1 MDAKRK
7 IIIAATAAIIA
18 TIIIATYSITALN
31 PALTSDLESYT
42 AQAQKIFNQA
52 KGEMHRL
59 RNITITQD
67 VTLYVITKQDAVDRW
82 GKPAADANFASIMR
96 QENVYKGL
104 FMMQENES
112 LYEATVEWTANWG
125 AATLP
130 GAIYVIKENFDPW
143 NLPDAEGTF
152 VHELTH
158 IWEPSLPYPTTFDM
172 DKAHAALIEGDAS
185 YMGDYF
191 KAHYDPNAN
200 AATQFSSFFID
211 NPVLNAF
218 HPMPDTI
225 TNLNWFPYIQGK
237 DFVVA
242 LFNKDGWPTVNQA
255 YKQGYIPDTTE
266 QILHPDKY
274 FANETAQEVPAPT
287 LAEDN
292 WDLIP
297 TDRGKNYNT
306 YGEYFI
312 QNMLGNWLSES
323 DAQRATAGWAGDN
336 FTYYERGSE
345 YLFTWNIKWDTKCD
359 ASDFYVT
366 FHNMV
371 NATGAARENSC
382 PYWSANGRYVMIEW
396 DQNTNT
402 TLIAGSNNQTAAKA
416 SYFK

>member
-1 MDAKRK
+1 LDTKRK
-7 IIIAATAAIIA
+7 IILTATAAIIA
-18 TIIIATYSITALN
+18 TILIATYSITALN
-31 PALTSDLESYT
+31 PALTADLESYT

-52 KGEMHRL
+52 KSEMQRL

-82 GKPAADANFASIMR
+82 GTPAADANLVNIRR
-96 QENVYKGL
+96 QENLYKSLG
-104 FMMQENES
+104 MMAENDS

-158 IWEPSLPYPTTFDM
+158 IWEPSLNNPTTFDM
-172 DKAHAALIEGDAS
+172 DKAHAALVEGDAS

-191 KAHYDPNAN
+191 KAHYTPSASPAN
-200 AATQFSSFFID
+200 GISSFLID
-211 NPVLNAF
+211 NPALSAI
-218 HPMPDTI
+218 HQMPQTVTD
-225 TNLNWFPYIQGK
+225 LNWFPYVQGK

-242 LFNKDGWPTVNQA
+242 LYNKDGWPTVNQA
-255 YKQGYIPDTTE
+255 YVRGYTPDTTE

-274 FANETAQEVPAPT
+274 FANESAQEVSAPT
-287 LAEDN
+287 LAENN
-292 WDLIP
+292 WNLIQS
-297 TDRGKNYNT
+297 DHGMNYNT

-312 QNMLGNWLSES
+312 QVMLGNWLSES
-323 DAQRATAGWAGDN
+323 DAQRASAGWAGDN

-345 YLFTWNIKWDTKCD
+345 YLFTWNIKWDTQCD

-366 FHNMV
+366 FHVMM
-371 NATGAARENSC
+371 NATGAAGDESC
-382 PYWSANGRYVMIEW
+382 HWTANGRYILIEW

-402 TLIAGSNNQTAAKA
+402 TLIAVSNNQAAA
-416 SYFK
+416 QESYFK